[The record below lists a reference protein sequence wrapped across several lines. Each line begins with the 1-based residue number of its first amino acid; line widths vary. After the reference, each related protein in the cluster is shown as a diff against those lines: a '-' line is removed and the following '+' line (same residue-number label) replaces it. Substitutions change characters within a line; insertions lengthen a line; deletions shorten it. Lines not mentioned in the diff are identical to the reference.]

1 MALIRKHN
9 AGGKADFREFV
20 VTKLLTDETL
30 SAREQENISK
40 ELSSFQ
46 SSEEVDT
53 DTGDISGGV
62 NDKTTTST

>member
-1 MALIRKHN
+1 MALIKKHS
-9 AGGKADFREFV
+9 AGGKADFRKFV

-46 SSEEVDT
+46 SSEEVDA

-62 NDKTTTST
+62 NDKTTAST